1 MEYREELYAVVDK
14 FFNEIVMPFGR
25 TNAAGG
31 ELVKKVQLFGKK
43 NYDEIIRRF
52 EIHMEQT
59 ALLSMAEIAIPEDD
73 ADARMLRE
81 YFNQSRKTFMRRCE
95 TNMDFYGLQ
104 NRKSHRQGATV
115 KEFKE
120 ISLAVS
126 LALNSARRDMNELEN
141 HYKKMKGMLTEDQE

>member
-73 ADARMLRE
+73 ADAQMLHE
-81 YFNQSRKTFMRRCE
+81 YFNQSRKTFMRLCE

-115 KEFKE
+115 KEFKK

>member
-31 ELVKKVQLFGKK
+31 ELVKTVQLFGKK

-81 YFNQSRKTFMRRCE
+81 YFNQSRKTFMRLCE

>member
-31 ELVKKVQLFGKK
+31 ELVKKVQLFGNK

-59 ALLSMAEIAIPEDD
+59 ALLSMAEITVPAEDEEAQKLKRD
-73 ADARMLRE
+73 FA
-81 YFNQSRKTFMRRCE
+81 QCRKTFMRLCE

-104 NRKSHRQGATV
+104 NRKAHRAGATV

-120 ISLAVS
+120 VSLAVS

-141 HYKKMKGMLTEDQE
+141 QYKKMKGVQAE

>member
-73 ADARMLRE
+73 ADAQMLRE
-81 YFNQSRKTFMRRCE
+81 YFNQSRKTFMRLCE

-115 KEFKE
+115 KEFKK

>member
-59 ALLSMAEIAIPEDD
+59 ALLSMAEISIPEDD

-81 YFNQSRKTFMRRCE
+81 YFNQSRKTFMRLCE

>member
-1 MEYREELYAVVDK
+1 MDYREELYSVVDR
-14 FFNEIVMPFGR
+14 FFNEVVMPFGR
-25 TNAAGG
+25 TNAEGG
-31 ELVKKVQLFGKK
+31 VLVKKFQLGKK

-59 ALLSMAEIAIPEDD
+59 ALLSMADITVPAEDEAAQKLKRD
-73 ADARMLRE
+73 FA
-81 YFNQSRKTFMRRCE
+81 QCRKTFMRLCE

-104 NRKSHRQGATV
+104 NRKALRAGATV

-120 ISLAVS
+120 VSLAVS

-141 HYKKMKGMLTEDQE
+141 QYKKMKGVQAE